1 MPRFHT
7 QYFIITVILFVIE
20 ILIALYVNDSFIRP
34 YLGDLLVV
42 ILIYCAI
49 RAFFDTPVV
58 ATAIGVLAFSF
69 LVELLQYFNII
80 SVLGLQH
87 NRLARVV
94 IGTSFTREDLI
105 AYAAGIVIVLLVEKN
120 TRRSTG

>member
-34 YLGDLLVV
+34 YLGDVLVV

-58 ATAIGVLAFSF
+58 ATAMGVLAFSF
-69 LVELLQYFNII
+69 LVEFCNTLILFPYLVYSTTGWQ
-80 SVLGLQH
+80 GL
-87 NRLARVV
+87 
-94 IGTSFTREDLI
+94 
-105 AYAAGIVIVLLVEKN
+105 
-120 TRRSTG
+120 